1 MGNGKDG
8 DLACPG
14 GNASWSDRWITG
26 VFLLFLAGLSAAAAV
41 LLFRDGKGWAF
52 LIALVVGALLW
63 ALRHFEIGHLT
74 ASARGWGRLR
84 GDFAPMVIISLVAI
98 TVYLPTLNS
107 YFTDDDFAYINN
119 FQTPSLSQ
127 LVRLFH
133 TDIAQVLWGQPFLE
147 LRPFYGLYYMVSYQL
162 WGLDPLGYHLSSVL
176 LHVINSLLVFLIV
189 TELAPGESGRGVFAG
204 LLYVVLPV
212 HSRAICWITGLP
224 AEGLPT
230 LLYLVAFLSFVRFR
244 VAGLSRYIVIS
255 TSAFAGC
262 LLSKE
267 TALTLPVMLVC
278 YDLFRKLIG
287 ENGVSNAGGGTRKR
301 GWQRPLLAYLPF
313 AVLLLA
319 YLALRRIAFAS
330 IFSEG
335 TWERIWSGYSGEGA
349 PGLAARFAHLLKHF
363 ASLQAFDLRQL
374 LVTFPTPILGVVLGL
389 YLFWGLS
396 FLRRPPKDHKPMELT
411 VCLGLVWCLISSLPL
426 LAVDLTSRYLYLPA
440 VGFCIATAFWVLP
453 AHRKPRLEAGS
464 LRLLGAV
471 LLILLSA
478 SQLWKQNKQDAH
490 MGEVSER
497 IAAQLATALRAM
509 PSQNLVIIRE
519 PEEYIMP
526 FVLQPPFTS
535 ADLYSRARII
545 EFPSAYCC
553 PLSTWWEKTRLMLGM
568 ELAGAPD
575 APIEIHLLAW
585 DQRRNSLE
593 HKRRVLPRGLLRT
606 CVTTSLGGPL
616 EAVNS
621 VGQAQAN
628 RLVEALARLV
638 AEGS

>member
-1 MGNGKDG
+1 MN
-8 DLACPG
+8 LR
-14 GNASWSDRWITG
+14 SERS
-26 VFLLFLAGLSAAAAV
+26 
-41 LLFRDGKGWAF
+41 
-52 LIALVVGALLW
+52 
-63 ALRHFEIGHLT
+63 LRHHYAALPKGH
-74 ASARGWGRLR
+74 
-84 GDFAPMVIISLVAI
+84 
-98 TVYLPTLNS
+98 
-107 YFTDDDFAYINN
+107 
-119 FQTPSLSQ
+119 
-127 LVRLFH
+127 
-133 TDIAQVLWGQPFLE
+133 
-147 LRPFYGLYYMVSYQL
+147 
-162 WGLDPLGYHLSSVL
+162 
-176 LHVINSLLVFLIV
+176 
-189 TELAPGESGRGVFAG
+189 
-204 LLYVVLPV
+204 
-212 HSRAICWITGLP
+212 
-224 AEGLPT
+224 
-230 LLYLVAFLSFVRFR
+230 
-244 VAGLSRYIVIS
+244 
-255 TSAFAGC
+255 
-262 LLSKE
+262 
-267 TALTLPVMLVC
+267 
-278 YDLFRKLIG
+278 
-287 ENGVSNAGGGTRKR
+287 
-301 GWQRPLLAYLPF
+301 
-313 AVLLLA
+313 
-319 YLALRRIAFAS
+319 
-330 IFSEG
+330 
-335 TWERIWSGYSGEGA
+335 
-349 PGLAARFAHLLKHF
+349 
-363 ASLQAFDLRQL
+363 
-374 LVTFPTPILGVVLGL
+374 
-389 YLFWGLS
+389 
-396 FLRRPPKDHKPMELT
+396 
-411 VCLGLVWCLISSLPL
+411 
-426 LAVDLTSRYLYLPA
+426 
-440 VGFCIATAFWVLP
+440 CIATAFWVLP